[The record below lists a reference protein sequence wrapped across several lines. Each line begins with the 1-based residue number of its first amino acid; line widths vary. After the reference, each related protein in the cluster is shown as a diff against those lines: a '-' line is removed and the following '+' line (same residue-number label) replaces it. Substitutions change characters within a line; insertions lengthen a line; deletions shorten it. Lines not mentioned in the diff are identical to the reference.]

1 MKSFPGTDYAIF
13 PHWKILTL
21 TREEQAMSRDGYSVA
36 EQKQMKEL
44 AEKHAFQTEVNKMM
58 SILINSLY
66 SNKEIFLRELISNS
80 SDVCIIHPHILFKPI
95 LK

>member
-1 MKSFPGTDYAIF
+1 
-13 PHWKILTL
+13 
-21 TREEQAMSRDGYSVA
+21 MSRDGYSVA

-44 AEKHAFQTEVNKMM
+44 AEKFAFQTEVNKMM

-80 SDVCIIHPHILFKPI
+80 SDVCTTLKPPLSQPYNPHLHPKTIN
-95 LK
+95 